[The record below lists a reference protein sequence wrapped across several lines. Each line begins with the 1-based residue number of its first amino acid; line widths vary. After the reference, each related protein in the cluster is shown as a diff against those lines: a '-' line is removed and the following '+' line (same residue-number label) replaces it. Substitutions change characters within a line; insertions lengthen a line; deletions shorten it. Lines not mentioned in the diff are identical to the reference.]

1 LIDRHPRGPGHD
13 HGNTEAVSSTTELEG
28 AYLRGYDQRLGDE
41 VGTESWREKAK
52 SFDPWADLLD

>member
-1 LIDRHPRGPGHD
+1 MTMATRKPSP
-13 HGNTEAVSSTTELEG
+13 STTELEG